1 MIQNPKVIVLERNK
15 SGSYAIAIT
24 DGSDNFNDALLAVS
38 VKLRDNTDSLESM
51 MEAAL
56 CYAAQRIL
64 QLEKGGYSQ
73 PPSGEPEAVG
83 GTGLQSTKP
92 YPEPT
97 PIAL

>member
-24 DGSDNFNDALLAVS
+24 DGSDNFSDALLAVS

-64 QLEKGGYSQ
+64 QLEKGGYSP
-73 PPSGEPEAVG
+73 PPSGEPKAVG
-83 GTGLQSTKP
+83 GTGAQAVSP
-92 YPEPT
+92 HP
-97 PIAL
+97 